1 MLPHGPDANAFDK
14 ATNAKLEPRKLSN
27 TMAFMFETRYPQQV
41 TKYAAE
47 LPSLQKDY
55 RECWSGLPRM
65 FNGKP

>member
-1 MLPHGPDANAFDK
+1 
-14 ATNAKLEPRKLSN
+14 
-27 TMAFMFETRYPQQV
+27 MAFMFETRYPQQV